1 MNLVESLASDGA
13 PESLSVLDGSDL
25 VRKSVKAHGVFLK
38 TVGSTYSSARVR
50 TRDGPAGFSNPDPLA
65 RRNPVDGIA
74 GVLDGFPED
83 VCGVLDGA
91 VLEVGVAGKL
101 SVSAFIG
108 FDFCHKALTRPCR

>member
-1 MNLVESLASDGA
+1 M
-13 PESLSVLDGSDL
+13 
-25 VRKSVKAHGVFLK
+25 
-38 TVGSTYSSARVR
+38 STYSSARVR
-50 TRDGPAGFSNPDPLA
+50 TRDGPAGLGDPDPLA

-101 SVSAFIG
+101 SVSALIG

>member
-1 MNLVESLASDGA
+1 MHLVERLAGNGA

-25 VRKSVKAHGVFLK
+25 LRKSVEAHGVIFE
-38 TVGSTYSSARVR
+38 TVVSTYSSARVR
-50 TRDGPAGFSNPDPLA
+50 TRDRPASLGDPDPLA